1 MPCRGRIVLMCSD
14 LIISEALL
22 DNIAWVLLTFDENEI
37 LLRLGLTE
45 NELTI
50 PEKNLQTSGS
60 AHIH

>member
-1 MPCRGRIVLMCSD
+1 MCSD